1 MRNRRGLWLSAWV
14 MLGVV
19 GCSGTGTAQGTLE
32 GTSWLALEVLGR
44 GVLDGI
50 RSTVEFPEAGRVAGQ
65 AACNRYSGAIAHSGE
80 RIDSIGPLATTRMM
94 CPPAVM
100 DQEQRVL
107 EALGRARRLAR
118 EGTHLTLYDEGG
130 EALVRL
136 TEAAASGN

>member
-1 MRNRRGLWLSAWV
+1 MRDRRGMWLAAWV

-19 GCSGTGTAQGTLE
+19 GCSGPGTAQGTLE
-32 GTSWLALEVLGR
+32 GTSWLVEEALGR

-65 AACNRYSGAIAHSGE
+65 AACNRYSGAIGRSGE

-107 EALGRARRLAR
+107 EALGLARRLAR
-118 EGTHLTLYDEGG
+118 EGAYLTLYDEGG
-130 EALVRL
+130 EALIRL
-136 TEAAASGN
+136 TETTASGD

>member
-1 MRNRRGLWLSAWV
+1 MRNRRGMGLAAWG

-19 GCSGTGTAQGTLE
+19 GCSGPGTAQGTLE
-32 GTSWLALEVLGR
+32 GTSWRVEEVGGH
-44 GVLDGI
+44 GVLDGV

-65 AACNRYSGAIAHSGE
+65 AACNRYSGAIARSGE

-118 EGTHLTLYDEGG
+118 EGAYLTLYDEGG
-130 EALVRL
+130 EALIRL
-136 TEAAASGN
+136 TETAASGG